1 MEFDEEEEINIE
13 ELVDHLIDNPDKFVV
28 FLQNVF
34 MELDNMQEFM
44 EFNGYNKEDYMAWR
58 TEIERRTLHWQTNMM
73 TVPIG

>member
-58 TEIERRTLHWQTNMM
+58 TEIERRTLH
-73 TVPIG
+73 